1 MKNLTLILCLVLGV
15 YSVNAQTQ
23 IDLPITWDVST
34 VNYNTTPFG
43 GTSSSAVVADPLNA
57 SNSVLQFTKPTDAP
71 VWAGVTFGDVNV
83 SNAQLANPIP
93 FSATANTISVKVYSP
108 DAGITVRLKVEGGVG
123 QQCETDATTTVANAW
138 ETLIFDFTN
147 NAIPADPIN
156 YTYTYQKL
164 VIFFNFGVDGATAGL
179 KTYYADSIMFGGT
192 VVPPPP
198 STLDTIDLPI
208 TWDDT
213 ANINYTTIAFEGGQS
228 FADLDP
234 TDPTNNVL
242 KFTKPSGAQA
252 WAGVTLGNQVLENP
266 IPFTGANKF
275 ISVKVYSPAAGMP
288 IMLKAEVQ
296 GGPGVEAQALST
308 VANQWETLSIDFNSP
323 LNGTIDTNLNYNML
337 SFFGDFLTAA
347 SGQVFYIDSVFFGLP
362 VAPPVPDSSFVT
374 FQLDMNQVTAAFTTP
389 EVNGEF
395 NGWCGNCN
403 SMSDANSD
411 NIWDITINLPVGET
425 YEFKYSADT
434 WTIQET
440 NDPAGAC
447 TNGNTQFTN
456 RVLVVPATDTVMPA
470 VCWGSCLA
478 CTTAPA
484 LANVTFRVD
493 MSLVAEA
500 FTTPEVNGE
509 FNGWCGNCNA
519 MTDVNADNIWEATI
533 SLPIGDTL
541 EYKFSADVWTIQET
555 NDPAGTCTNGN
566 TQFTNRVLVVPTTDV
581 ILDEVCWGSCFA
593 CDTTNSINELDLN
606 NRLSVYPNP
615 TSNVLY
621 VNGDLDAAAQFTL
634 TITDMFGKLVIN
646 RTMTG
651 AELQTINTSTLPNGI
666 YLLSVDNE
674 LSVFSTKV
682 VVSH

>member
-1 MKNLTLILCLVLGV
+1 MKNFTLLLCIMLGV

-34 VNYNTTPFG
+34 VNYNTSPFG
-43 GTSSSAVVADPLNA
+43 GSSSSAVVADPVNS

-83 SNAQLANPIP
+83 SNAQLASAIP

-108 DAGITVRLKVEGGVG
+108 DAGITVRLKVEGAVG

-138 ETLIFDFTN
+138 ETLTFDFTN

-156 YTYTYQKL
+156 YSYTYQRL

-179 KTYYADSIMFGGT
+179 KTYYVDSVMFGGT

-213 ANINYTTIAFEGGQS
+213 ANIDYTTVAFEGGQAV
-228 FADLDP
+228 ADLDP
-234 TDPTNNVL
+234 MDPTNNVL
-242 KFTKPSGAQA
+242 KFTKPTGAQP
-252 WAGVTLGNQVLENP
+252 WAGVTLGNQILENP
-266 IPFTGANKF
+266 IPFSTTDKI
-275 ISVKVYSPAAGMP
+275 ISVKVYSQAAGLP
-288 IMLKAEVQ
+288 VMLKTEIL
-296 GGPGVEAQALST
+296 GGGGSAEAQDTTT
-308 VANQWETLSIDFNSP
+308 VANQWETLFFDFNSP
-323 LNGTIDTNLNYNML
+323 TAGNVDPNLNYNML
-337 SFFGDFLTAA
+337 SFFGDFMTTA
-347 SGQVFYIDSVFFGLP
+347 SGQEFYIDSVFFGLP
-362 VAPPVPDSSFVT
+362 VPPAPDTHFVT
-374 FQLDMNQVTAAFTTP
+374 FKVDMNKYTGTFTQPNVSGDYNSWCGTCNPLTDANNDNVWEVTLPITADSIEWKYTYDDWAGQENLTEGSSCTKTTGGFTNRFMHLNGDTTLSVVCWEECEACMTNVTFLVDMNQVTEAFTTP

-403 SMSDANSD
+403 AMTDANSD
-411 NIWDITINLPVGET
+411 NVWEATISLPVGDTLE
-425 YEFKYSADT
+425 YKFSADV

-456 RVLVVPATDTVMPA
+456 RVLVVPT
-470 VCWGSCLA
+470 S
-478 CTTAPA
+478 
-484 LANVTFRVD
+484 
-493 MSLVAEA
+493 
-500 FTTPEVNGE
+500 
-509 FNGWCGNCNA
+509 
-519 MTDVNADNIWEATI
+519 
-533 SLPIGDTL
+533 
-541 EYKFSADVWTIQET
+541 
-555 NDPAGTCTNGN
+555 
-566 TQFTNRVLVVPTTDV
+566 DV

-606 NRLSVYPNP
+606 QRLSIYPNP
-615 TSNVLY
+615 TSDVLNVT
-621 VNGDLDAAAQFTL
+621 GDLDAAAQFTL

-651 AELQTINTSTLPNGI
+651 AELQTINTSSLPNGI

>member
-1 MKNLTLILCLVLGV
+1 MKHFTLITLFVASVLGAF
-15 YSVNAQTQ
+15 SQAQ
-23 IDLPITWDVST
+23 IDLPITWDDPL
-34 VNYNTTPFG
+34 VNYSVEPIAG
-43 GTSSSAVVADPLNA
+43 AVPSVVSDPTNA
-57 SNSVLQFTKPTDAP
+57 ANSVLEIVKPPAAL
-71 VWAGVTFGDVNV
+71 VYAGVIFGETNTGFE
-83 SNAQLANPIP
+83 LASTLP
-93 FSATANTISVKVYSP
+93 FSATETTISVKVYSP
-108 DAGITVRLKVEGGVG
+108 VVGVNYRLKIEGATASGI
-123 QQCETDATTTVANAW
+123 QCETDKLSTVANQW
-138 ETLIFDFTN
+138 ETLVFDFTN
-147 NAIPADPIN
+147 NAIPGDVLNPAN
-156 YTYTYQKL
+156 SYVKL
-164 VIFFNFGVDGATAGL
+164 ILFPDFGQSGNPTS
-179 KTYYADSIMFGGT
+179 TYYVDSVMFGGT
-192 VVPPPP
+192 IIPPPP
-198 STLDTIDLPI
+198 STLDTINLPI

-213 ANINYTTIAFEGGQS
+213 ANIDYTTIAFEGGQAV
-228 FADLDP
+228 ADLDP
-234 TDPTNNVL
+234 MDPTNNVL
-242 KFTKPSGAQA
+242 KFTKPTGAQA
-252 WAGVTLGNQVLENP
+252 WAGVTLGNQVLEDP

-275 ISVKVYSPAAGMP
+275 VSVKVYSPAVGMP

-362 VAPPVPDSSFVT
+362 VAPPVPDSSLVT
-374 FQLDMNQVTAAFTTP
+374 FQVDMNQVTDAFTTP

-403 SMSDANSD
+403 SMSDANGD
-411 NIWDITINLPVGET
+411 NIWDITISLPVGDT
-425 YEFKYSADT
+425 FEFKYSADT

-456 RVLVVPATDTVMPA
+456 RVLVVPASDTVMSA
-470 VCWGSCLA
+470 VCWGSCSA
-478 CTTAPA
+478 CTTPPA

-493 MSLVAEA
+493 MSLVTEA

-555 NDPAGTCTNGN
+555 NDPAGACTNGN

-581 ILDEVCWGSCFA
+581 VLDEVCWGSCFA

-615 TSNVLY
+615 TSDVLY
-621 VNGDLDAAAQFTL
+621 VTGDLDAAAQFTL

-651 AELQTINTSTLPNGI
+651 AELQSINTSTLPNGI

-674 LSVFSTKV
+674 LSVFSAKV